1 MTQSR
6 ELVIDASV
14 ARASGGEEA
23 THPTAAAARDFLLAV
38 LTICHKAVMTPA
50 IRDEWDKHQS
60 NFARKWRRSMMARK
74 KLNLV
79 NLEELEDLRQKID
92 LINISQAS
100 KTAMLKDCRLIEAAI
115 ARERRVVSLDV
126 VARKL
131 FSAASHNIEEI
142 KDVIWVNPVT
152 DSEQVMAW
160 LKEGAPVQVKWQLGH
175 K

>member
-1 MTQSR
+1 
-6 ELVIDASV
+6 
-14 ARASGGEEA
+14 
-23 THPTAAAARDFLLAV
+23 
-38 LTICHKAVMTPA
+38 MTPA

-92 LINISQAS
+92 LINIPQAS
-100 KTAMLKDCRLIEAAI
+100 KTAMLKDCHLIEAAI
-115 ARERRVVSLDV
+115 ATDRRIISMDAAARE
-126 VARKL
+126 L
-131 FSAASHNIEEI
+131 FSAASHNIKEI
-142 KDVIWVNPVT
+142 KDVIWANPAT

>member
-38 LTICHKAVMTPA
+38 LAISHKAVMTQA
-50 IRDEWDKHQS
+50 IRDEWDNHQS
-60 NFARKWRRSMMARK
+60 NFARKWRASMMARK

-79 NLEELEDLRQKID
+79 SLEESEDLRQKID
-92 LINISQAS
+92 LINIPQAS

-115 ARERRVVSLDV
+115 ATERRVVSLDV

-152 DSEQVMAW
+152 DSELVMAW
-160 LKEGAPVQVKWQLGH
+160 LKEGAPVQVEWQLGY